1 MLQNG
6 FVKGSFQTVS
16 GTTEKLD
23 LLKEIGKVLLK

>member
-6 FVKGSFQTVS
+6 FVKGNFQTVSCAS

-23 LLKEIGKVLLK
+23 LLKEIGKV